1 MQFLPASLTGSALVA
16 YSSGRMASDSDLS
29 SVLNAMS
36 AQCQSSELSLREF
49 YSLTWETGQ
58 SIDDYLFRLQQCLD
72 TAKLSSLG
80 HDTREELLIQKFI
93 SGRLPREVQMAFEMQ
108 TSRLP
113 LQQCVHLAR
122 RMVRKPLNP
131 TYSERPLRTFQAN
144 SRRCFQCGQLG
155 HIARDCSVNACI
167 TACVWPGKRL
177 ETASTRPGTVPE
189 ARAQQPVVNIQTKT
203 DTTESSS
210 HCDLP
215 QPRVGIRLN
224 SSLSVH
230 CCLVDTGSA
239 VSLLPRSLVS
249 TPLDPVSDTFR
260 LEAASG
266 THITSLGEQMQ
277 TCVFRTRLKCSDT
290 VSMLRMLQLD
300 LCLDQIFCGSTVWL

>member
-1 MQFLPASLTGSALVA
+1 MVPQVSVAKGGHYQVRLPEFDGSNISVAEWQRRVLAAKQANGWTDETVLQFLPASLTGSALVA

-36 AQCQSSELSLREF
+36 AQFQSPELSLREF

-58 SIDDYLFRLQQCLD
+58 SVDDYLSRLQQCLD

-93 SGRLPREVQMAFEMQ
+93 SGLPREVQMAFEMQ

-155 HIARDCSVNACI
+155 HIARDCSVNASS
-167 TACVWPGKRL
+167 P
-177 ETASTRPGTVPE
+177 
-189 ARAQQPVVNIQTKT
+189 RAYGQGN
-203 DTTESSS
+203 
-210 HCDLP
+210 
-215 QPRVGIRLN
+215 
-224 SSLSVH
+224 
-230 CCLVDTGSA
+230 GSG
-239 VSLLPRSLVS
+239 LPR
-249 TPLDPVSDTFR
+249 R
-260 LEAASG
+260 G
-266 THITSLGEQMQ
+266 LGQSQ
-277 TCVFRTRLKCSDT
+277 KQGPNNQS
-290 VSMLRMLQLD
+290 
-300 LCLDQIFCGSTVWL
+300 